1 MNPDQPNPAPP
12 QEGCRATASRSD
24 DTVQNTL
31 KSLELEMRVQSLAK
45 TIRDYSGEGSRHFH
59 DWVKDVE
66 KAGIALNADDQRY
79 KSLVLQTLRGPAG
92 DFVTR
97 LIRVDPNIPWP
108 GICQALYDQYS
119 DINDTQ
125 LAIQKLR
132 RLTQNAGESIQNFA
146 MRVMVLADDA
156 YAGHDMNNPLIQ
168 SALIETLVDGV
179 RDNGVARKLIRE
191 NPDKFEKAVAVAEQ
205 QATRAFN
212 IRRREEPM
220 DVNLVSQDDSNSEI
234 TQRLDKL
241 VDAVGQLLVKDKNSK
256 KETQNKGKQGG
267 KTRFKWTED
276 GKPICHYCGKIGH
289 TQSKCF
295 SKKKAEKQ
303 KSEN

>member
-1 MNPDQPNPAPP
+1 
-12 QEGCRATASRSD
+12 
-24 DTVQNTL
+24 
-31 KSLELEMRVQSLAK
+31 MRVQSLAK

-59 DWVKDVE
+59 DWVKDIE
-66 KAGIALNADDQRY
+66 KAGITLNADDQRY
-79 KSLVLQTLRGPAG
+79 KSLVLQTLRGSAG

-97 LIRVDPNIPWP
+97 LIRVQPNITWP
-108 GICQALYDQYS
+108 SIRQALYDQYS

-146 MRVMVLADDA
+146 MRIMVLADDT
-156 YAGHDMNNPLIQ
+156 YAGHDTNNPLIQ

-191 NPDKFEKAVAVAEQ
+191 NPDKFEKAVAVAVAEQ
-205 QATRAFN
+205 QATRAYN
-212 IRRREEPM
+212 IRRREQPM
-220 DVNLVSQDDSNSEI
+220 DVNLVSQEDSNSEI

-256 KETQNKGKQGG
+256 KETQTKGKQGG
-267 KTRFKWTED
+267 KSRFKWTED

-295 SKKKAEKQ
+295 SKRKQ
-303 KSEN
+303 KNKSGKTQFS

>member
-1 MNPDQPNPAPP
+1 M
-12 QEGCRATASRSD
+12 
-24 DTVQNTL
+24 
-31 KSLELEMRVQSLAK
+31 
-45 TIRDYSGEGSRHFH
+45 
-59 DWVKDVE
+59 
-66 KAGIALNADDQRY
+66 
-79 KSLVLQTLRGPAG
+79 QTLRGPAG

-97 LIRVDPNIPWP
+97 LIRVQPNITWP
-108 GICQALYDQYS
+108 SIRQALYDHYS

-125 LAIQKLR
+125 LAIQKLC

-146 MRVMVLADDA
+146 MRIMILADDA

-191 NPDKFEKAVAVAEQ
+191 NPDKFEKAVALAEQ
-205 QATRAFN
+205 QATRAYN

-220 DVNLVSQDDSNSEI
+220 DVYWVSQDNSNSEI

-267 KTRFKWTED
+267 KSRFKWAED
-276 GKPICHYCGKIGH
+276 GKPICHYCGKVGH